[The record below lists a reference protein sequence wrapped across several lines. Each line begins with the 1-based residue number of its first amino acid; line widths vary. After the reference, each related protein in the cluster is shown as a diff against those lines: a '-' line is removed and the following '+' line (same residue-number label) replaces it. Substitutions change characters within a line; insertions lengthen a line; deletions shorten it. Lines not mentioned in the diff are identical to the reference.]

1 MKKGRKESFLHPAIS
16 SKITL
21 AKEKDRKNRKIE
33 EKEIV
38 VVVVFFFLE
47 EKKAMATL
55 LLDYFEEKNAWRRR
69 SICNLAVKFSKNL
82 ARSGAY
88 D

>member
-1 MKKGRKESFLHPAIS
+1 MHPAIS

-38 VVVVFFFLE
+38 VVVLFFLE
-47 EKKAMATL
+47 EKRAMATL

>member
-21 AKEKDRKNRKIE
+21 AKEKDRKNTKIE

-38 VVVVFFFLE
+38 VVVFFFGRE
-47 EKKAMATL
+47 ISNGYTL
-55 LLDYFEEKNAWRRR
+55 T
-69 SICNLAVKFSKNL
+69 
-82 ARSGAY
+82 
-88 D
+88 

>member
-1 MKKGRKESFLHPAIS
+1 MKKGRKEGFLHPAIS

-21 AKEKDRKNRKIE
+21 AKENDRKNRKIE

-38 VVVVFFFLE
+38 VVVVFFLE
-47 EKKAMATL
+47 EKRAMATL

>member
-1 MKKGRKESFLHPAIS
+1 MHPAIS

-38 VVVVFFFLE
+38 VVVFFFLE
-47 EKKAMATL
+47 EKRAMATL